1 MKSVLAFLGIGSA
14 WILFT
19 GLVGTGVIPL
29 TLPFPQT
36 YHSPPT
42 TDVTQPTETQE
53 QNFPS
58 FAKDLQEGWI
68 SEHLL
73 ATSA

>member
-1 MKSVLAFLGIGSA
+1 MKPVLAFLGIGAA

-19 GLVGTGVIPL
+19 GLVGTGVIPV
-29 TLPFPQT
+29 TLPFPPT
-36 YHSPPT
+36 HHSPPP
-42 TDVTQPTETQE
+42 DVAQPTETQE
-53 QNFPS
+53 KNFPS